1 MCGGAIMRFERLY
14 PVMSWAQHQ
23 ASWPQREQSRF
34 VRVGEGTWH
43 VQVMGQGPALL
54 LLHGTGAGSFSWRDL
69 MPRLA
74 QHFRVYAPD
83 LPGHVFTGRGVASA
97 LSLRGM
103 SEALLALTQALQLTP
118 KAIAG
123 HSAGAAIAADMVLRD
138 PRLRDTALIG
148 LNPAWLP
155 LPGLASWLFG
165 PAAKLAAL
173 NPASAW
179 LTAKWAARP
188 GVVAKA
194 LAQTGSRL
202 EAPALRCYET
212 VFAHAGHVHSV
223 LGMMAAWDMAAL
235 AESLPRIQNP
245 VLILVGEHDQTVPVD
260 LARQALAVLPAAR
273 LQCQRGLGH
282 LAHEERPQEAA
293 EALLQFAA

>member
-1 MCGGAIMRFERLY
+1 MRFERLY

-23 ASWPQREQSRF
+23 ASWPQAEHSRF
-34 VRVGEGTWH
+34 VRVAQGTWH

-54 LLHGTGAGSFSWRDL
+54 LLHGTGAGSFSWRAL
-69 MPRLA
+69 LPLLA

-83 LPGHVFTGRGVASA
+83 LPGHVFTGRGVATD

-103 SEALLALTQALQLTP
+103 SDAVLALTQALRLKPQ
-118 KAIAG
+118 AIAG
-123 HSAGAAIAADMVLRD
+123 HSAGAAIAADMVLRE
-138 PRLRDTALIG
+138 PSLHDTALIG

-179 LTAKWAARP
+179 LTAKWASRP

-202 EAPALRCYET
+202 DAQALHWYET

-235 AESLPRIQNP
+235 AQSLPRIQHR
-245 VLILVGEHDQTVPVD
+245 VLMLVGERDQTVPVD
-260 LARQALAVLPAAR
+260 LAEQALGLLPAAQ
-273 LQCQRGLGH
+273 LQCQAGLGH
-282 LAHEERPQEAA
+282 LAHEERPQETA
-293 EALLQFAA
+293 EAILRFAA